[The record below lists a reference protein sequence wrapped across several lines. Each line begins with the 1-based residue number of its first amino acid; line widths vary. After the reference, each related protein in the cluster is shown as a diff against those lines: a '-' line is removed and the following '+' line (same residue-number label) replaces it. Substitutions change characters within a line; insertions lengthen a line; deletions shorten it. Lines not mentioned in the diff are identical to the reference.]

1 MAPAS
6 TLRVWSG
13 PWFGPRLLLSSVVG
27 LAALTLTSAASAYS
41 VKKTSHGDLV
51 HWETDSVSF
60 TIDPSVETNV
70 SAGQNATETAM
81 KSWSGTAGAPDIEVI
96 ARNASSP
103 TAPSF
108 DRKNGVFF
116 AVGGYEPAGRA
127 LAITVLTYD
136 NASGKILDAD
146 VIFNGSYSFKVLGT
160 QTLDSAQLPNT
171 LVGSD
176 TVTHEDAA
184 DVGDP
189 DSIYDL
195 HHVVAH
201 ELGHSLGMND
211 EMGNKAAL
219 MYRYTAPNDASLRA
233 PASDDLTGLAQLYE
247 SSPKSSDQGG
257 CGSDTVAPKKPSHA
271 ASNLAMI
278 ATFGLLVFLVLRAKS
293 DRRAKG
299 AFVLAAACA
308 AVALVPNL
316 SGGKGVAR
324 ASEPISAMNLGHAR
338 AKVMNTSVAIE
349 NGLFKTQYELATT
362 SCRANVCPKSGR
374 GVTFG
379 GTIGN
384 ITQEVGGYY
393 APNDGD
399 EVDVSFKKMPSRLAP
414 VKSPLA
420 GRLTTISEEK
430 LAEVKVVTRAVAA
443 N

>member
-1 MAPAS
+1 
-6 TLRVWSG
+6 
-13 PWFGPRLLLSSVVG
+13 VG
-27 LAALTLTSAASAYS
+27 IAALTATSAASAYS

-51 HWETDSVSF
+51 HWETNTVSF
-60 TIDPSVETNV
+60 TIDPSVEANV
-70 SAGQNATETAM
+70 SAGVNATETAM
-81 KSWSGTAGAPDIEVI
+81 KSWSGSEGAPDIEVI
-96 ARNASSP
+96 SRDANSP

-146 VIFNGSYSFKVLGT
+146 VVFNGSYQFRVLGT
-160 QTLDSAQLPNT
+160 QTLDSAQLPKAS

-176 TVTHEDAA
+176 TVTHEETA
-184 DVGDP
+184 DEGDP
-189 DSIYDL
+189 ESIYDL

-211 EMGNKAAL
+211 EMGNKSAL

-233 PASDDLTGLAQLYE
+233 PATDDLTGLAELYE
-247 SSPKSSDQGG
+247 NAPKSTDQGG
-257 CGSDTVAPKKPSHA
+257 CGSDTVSPKKPSHDATNGAMA
-271 ASNLAMI
+271 ATL
-278 ATFGLLVFLVLRAKS
+278 GLLLFLVIRAKR
-293 DRRAKG
+293 DRRAKA

-308 AVALVPNL
+308 AFALVPRL
-316 SGGKGVAR
+316 QGKGVAR
-324 ASEPISAMNLGHAR
+324 ASEPVSAMNLGHAR
-338 AKVMNTSVAIE
+338 AKVLSTSVAIE

-362 SCRANVCPKSGR
+362 TCRANVCPKSGR

-393 APNDGD
+393 APSNGD

-420 GRLTTISEEK
+420 GRLATMSDE
-430 LAEVKVVTRAVAA
+430 LADVKVVTLAR
-443 N
+443 

>member
-1 MAPAS
+1 
-6 TLRVWSG
+6 
-13 PWFGPRLLLSSVVG
+13 
-27 LAALTLTSAASAYS
+27 
-41 VKKTSHGDLV
+41 
-51 HWETDSVSF
+51 
-60 TIDPSVETNV
+60 
-70 SAGQNATETAM
+70 M
-81 KSWSGTAGAPDIEVI
+81 KSWSGSEGAPDIEVI
-96 ARNASSP
+96 ARDANSP

-116 AVGGYEPAGRA
+116 AAGGYEPAGRA

-146 VIFNGSYSFKVLGT
+146 VVFNGSYQFKVLGT
-160 QTLDSAQLPNT
+160 QTLDSAHLPKAS

-176 TVTHEDAA
+176 TVTHEETA
-184 DVGDP
+184 DEGDP

-233 PASDDLTGLAQLYE
+233 PATDDLTGLAELYE
-247 SSPKSSDQGG
+247 NAPKASDQGG
-257 CGSDTVAPKKPSHA
+257 CGSDTVSPKKPSHDATNGAMA
-271 ASNLAMI
+271 ATL
-278 ATFGLLVFLVLRAKS
+278 GLLLFLVIRAKR
-293 DRRAKG
+293 DRRAKA

-308 AVALVPNL
+308 AFALVPRL
-316 SGGKGVAR
+316 QGKGVAR
-324 ASEPISAMNLGHAR
+324 ASEPVSAMNLGHAR
-338 AKVMNTSVAIE
+338 AKVLSTSVAIE

-362 SCRANVCPKSGR
+362 TCRANVCPKSGR

-393 APNDGD
+393 APNNGD

-420 GRLTTISEEK
+420 GRLATMSDE
-430 LAEVKVVTRAVAA
+430 LADVKVVTLAR
-443 N
+443 

>member
-6 TLRVWSG
+6 TLRSK
-13 PWFGPRLLLSSVVG
+13 FLLSSLVG
-27 LAALTLTSAASAYS
+27 LTALVSTSAASAYS

-51 HWETDSVSF
+51 HWEVDTVSF
-60 TIDPSVETNV
+60 TIDPSVDANV
-70 SAGQNATETAM
+70 SSGEEATKTAM
-81 KSWSGTAGAPDIEVI
+81 QSWSGTAGAPDIQVTS
-96 ARNASSP
+96 NDKSSP

-108 DRKNGVFF
+108 DRKNGVFY
-116 AVGGYEPAGRA
+116 AAGGYEPAGRA

-146 VIFNGSYSFKVLGT
+146 VVFNGSYQFRVLGL
-160 QTLDSAQLPNT
+160 QQLDSAKLPT
-171 LVGSD
+171 LAGNKTDVVS
-176 TVTHEDAA
+176 HEDEA
-184 DVGDP
+184 DEGDL

-211 EMGNKAAL
+211 EMGRKDAL
-219 MYRYTAPNDASLRA
+219 MYRYTAPNDASLRE
-233 PASDDLTGLAQLYE
+233 PASDDLTGLAELYE
-247 SSPKSSDQGG
+247 NSPKSSDQGG
-257 CGSDTVAPKKPSHA
+257 CGSDTVAPKKPSHT
-271 ASNLAMI
+271 ASNAAMFV
-278 ATFGLLVFLVLRAKS
+278 TFGLLLFLVLRARN

-316 SGGKGVAR
+316 SGKGVAR
-324 ASEPISAMNLGHAR
+324 ASEPVSAMNLGHAR

-349 NGLFKTQYELATT
+349 NGLFKTKYELATT
-362 SCRANVCPKSGR
+362 TCRANICPKSGR

-393 APNDGD
+393 APNNGD
-399 EVDVSFKKMPSRLAP
+399 EVNVSFAKMPSRLAP

-420 GRLTTISEEK
+420 GRMTTMSDE
-430 LAEVKVVTRAVAA
+430 LADVKVVTLAA
-443 N
+443 K

>member
-6 TLRVWSG
+6 TLRSK
-13 PWFGPRLLLSSVVG
+13 FL
-27 LAALTLTSAASAYS
+27 LAALVSGFALTASSAASAYS

-51 HWETDSVSF
+51 HWETETVAF
-60 TIDPSVETNV
+60 TIDPSVDANV
-70 SAGQNATETAM
+70 EAGKAATETAM

-96 ARNASSP
+96 ASDKTSP
-103 TAPSF
+103 TTPSF
-108 DRKNGVFF
+108 DRKNGVFY

-146 VIFNGSYSFKVLGT
+146 VVFNGAYRFEVLGN
-160 QTLDSAQLPNT
+160 QKLNAAKLPTLAGTNT
-171 LVGSD
+171 TD
-176 TVTHEDAA
+176 TIAHGDDTDA
-184 DVGDP
+184 GDL

-211 EMGNKAAL
+211 EMGNRGAL
-219 MYRYTAPNDASLRA
+219 MYRYTAPNDASLRE
-233 PASDDLTGLAQLYE
+233 PASDDLTGLAELYE
-247 SSPKSSDQGG
+247 NSPKSSDQGG
-257 CGSDTVAPKKPSHA
+257 CGSDTVAPKKPSRDASRA
-271 ASNLAMI
+271 AMF
-278 ATFGLLVFLVLRAKS
+278 ATLGLVVFLVLRARS
-293 DRRAKG
+293 HRRSGSSWGVDRG

-316 SGGKGVAR
+316 SGKGVAR
-324 ASEPISAMNLGHAR
+324 ASEPVSAMNLGHAR
-338 AKVMNTSVAIE
+338 AKVLSTSVAIE
-349 NGLFKTQYELATT
+349 NGLFTTKYELATT
-362 SCRANVCPKSGR
+362 TCRANICPKSGR

-393 APNDGD
+393 APKSGD
-399 EVDVSFKKMPSRLAP
+399 EVDVSFKRMPSRLAP
-414 VKSPLA
+414 VASPLA
-420 GRLTTISEEK
+420 GRLTTMSDE
-430 LAEVKVVTRAVAA
+430 LADVKVLTHAA

>member
-6 TLRVWSG
+6 T
-13 PWFGPRLLLSSVVG
+13 PRSKFLLSTLVG
-27 LAALTLTSAASAYS
+27 VAALTATSAASAYS

-51 HWETDSVSF
+51 HWETDTVTF
-60 TIDPSVETNV
+60 TIDPSVEANV
-70 SAGQNATETAM
+70 SAGVDATETAM
-81 KSWSGTAGAPDIEVI
+81 KSWSGMTGAPDIEVI
-96 ARNASSP
+96 AREANAP

-160 QTLDSAQLPNT
+160 QTLDSAQLPKAT

-176 TVTHEDAA
+176 TVTHEEAA

-219 MYRYTAPNDASLRA
+219 MYRYTSPNDASLRA
-233 PASDDLTGLAQLYE
+233 PASDDLTGLAELYE

-257 CGSDTVAPKKPSHA
+257 CGSDTIAPKKPSHA

-278 ATFGLLVFLVLRAKS
+278 ATFGLLLFLVLRARN

-316 SGGKGVAR
+316 SGGKGIAR
-324 ASEPISAMNLGHAR
+324 ASEPVSAMNLGHAR

-349 NGLFKTQYELATT
+349 NGLFKTQYELAT
-362 SCRANVCPKSGR
+362 SNCRVNICPKSGR
-374 GVTFG
+374 GIAFG

-393 APNDGD
+393 APNNGD
-399 EVDVSFKKMPSRLAP
+399 EVDVSFKKMPSRLTP
-414 VKSPLA
+414 VQSPLA

-430 LAEVKVVTRAVAA
+430 LAEVKVVTLAA
-443 N
+443 K